1 MSKLVGRIF
10 LKKILKIEVIV
21 IQIKNIKMLETLHL
35 IINTLQPIATEIIAV
50 VAILGFFNTRWLWK
64 QTNRPIVSAFVETHS
79 AGNIATMF
87 NLIIVNSANRP
98 AIDIKLTID
107 DYEEFEE
114 CIANQDPKM
123 IEKISIC
130 FEDYATIP
138 LLINGEKK
146 SNSFGLTS
154 IKKEQ
159 NIWKYGSSFSITI
172 NYKDL
177 ERKKYQ
183 SSISLYIKDSEA
195 FAGCSWVD

>member
-1 MSKLVGRIF
+1 MPEK
-10 LKKILKIEVIV
+10 
-21 IQIKNIKMLETLHL
+21 LHL
-35 IINTLQPIATEIIAV
+35 LINILQPVATEIIAI

-79 AGNIATMF
+79 AGNVATMF
-87 NLIIVNSANRP
+87 NFIIVNTGNRP

-107 DYEEFEE
+107 NKQEFKE
-114 CIANQDPKM
+114 CIANPENEM
-123 IEKISIC
+123 TEYIFGC
-130 FEDYATIP
+130 FENSAIIP
-138 LLINGEKK
+138 LLIDGEKR

-177 ERKKYQ
+177 EKKQYQ
-183 SSISLYIKDSEA
+183 SKLSLYIKDSES
-195 FAGCSWVD
+195 FAGSSWKESN